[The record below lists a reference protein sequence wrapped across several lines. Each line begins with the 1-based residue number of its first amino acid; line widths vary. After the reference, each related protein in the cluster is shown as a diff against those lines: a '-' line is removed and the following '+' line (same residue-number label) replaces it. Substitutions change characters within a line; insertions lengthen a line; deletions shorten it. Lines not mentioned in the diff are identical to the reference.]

1 MILRPPRSTRTD
13 TLFPYTTLFRSQGR
27 SRDLARS
34 DLVHHRSRRPVLAL
48 ENPCGHDRR
57 SRSPPPD
64 SFAPGSHRETSLRS
78 PCRRRLMT
86 IDVLSAAIKD
96 TSASSGAPAW
106 CIDVDTR
113 DNVIA
118 RRNILEIGRA
128 HV

>member
-78 PCRRRLMT
+78 RSEEHTSELQSLMRISYAVFCLKT
-86 IDVLSAAIKD
+86 KHKD
-96 TSASSGAPAW
+96 TNSLNQPTKPS
-106 CIDVDTR
+106 T
-113 DNVIA
+113 
-118 RRNILEIGRA
+118 
-128 HV
+128 